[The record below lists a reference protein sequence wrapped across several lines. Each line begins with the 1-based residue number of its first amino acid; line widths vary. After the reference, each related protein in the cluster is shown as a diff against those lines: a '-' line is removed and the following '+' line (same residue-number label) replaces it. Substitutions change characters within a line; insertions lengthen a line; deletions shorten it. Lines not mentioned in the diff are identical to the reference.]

1 MASQATPERHVRW
14 SKAFIPTL
22 RDDPTDAE
30 AISHRL
36 LVRAAFI
43 RQLMAGVYT
52 LLPLAYRSRRK
63 IQQVIEEEI
72 DAIGGQEFLFPSLH
86 PAEIWRKTGRLDI
99 MGDEMFRLFDRRSG
113 EVVLGMTHEEIF
125 TTIATE
131 ITSYKQLPQ
140 LWYQIHTKFRDEPRP
155 KSGLLRVRE
164 FTMKD
169 SYSFDLDQ
177 EGLDRAFDAH
187 YAAYSRIFARLGL
200 DAIPVE
206 ASSGAMGGSGSV
218 EFMVRAEAGEDL
230 VAHCSNCGY
239 AANVERARTR
249 VAPIADESGPGT
261 PERFATPGVRTIE
274 DLVDFPGGA
283 EASRQIKT
291 LVYVLDGEPA
301 LVLLRGDHPLQEQ
314 KLQDRTGA
322 VDFRPAHPEEIAQ
335 LLGAD
340 AGSLGGVGVTGVR
353 IVADEA
359 LRGRTNM
366 TTGANENDFH
376 IRGVSVERD
385 IAVDAWLD
393 LREVAA
399 GEPCVD
405 CAEPIEVFRA
415 IECGHIFKLGTK
427 YSEPLGAMV
436 LDEKGKSRP
445 IYMGSYGIGLERNL
459 AAVVE
464 THHDDRGIAWPVT
477 VAPYEVV
484 VTAVKLDEDTMRVA
498 ESLYEELAA
507 NGIDVIIDDRNERPG
522 VKFNDS
528 ELVGIPYRITVGPR
542 GLAEGNVE
550 LTERATRESVDV
562 AVGDVVTLVTDRV
575 RTARR

>member
-1 MASQATPERHVRW
+1 MRW

-30 AISHRL
+30 AASHKL

-63 IQQVIEEEI
+63 IQQIIEEEI

-99 MGDEMFRLFDRRSG
+99 MGDEMFRLFDRKSG

-125 TTIATE
+125 TTVATE

-140 LWYQIHTKFRDEPRP
+140 VWYQIHTKFRDEPRP

-169 SYSFDLDQ
+169 SYSFDIDQ
-177 EGLDRAFDAH
+177 AGLDRAFDAH
-187 YAAYSRIFARLGL
+187 YAAYSKIFARLGL

-218 EFMVRAEAGEDL
+218 EFMVRSASGEDL
-230 VAHCSNCGY
+230 VAHCPGCGY
-239 AANVERARTR
+239 AANVEKATSQ
-249 VAPIADESGPGT
+249 VAPVADDLGPDT
-261 PERFATPGVRTIE
+261 PEKFPTPGVRTIE
-274 DLVDFPGGA
+274 DLETFEGGA
-283 EASRQIKT
+283 AANRQIKT
-291 LVYVLDGEPA
+291 LVYVLDGESV

-314 KLQDRTGA
+314 KLQDQTGA
-322 VDFRPAHPEEIAQ
+322 IEARPAHPEEINE

-340 AGSLGGVGVTGVR
+340 AGSLGAVGVTGIR

-359 LRGRTNM
+359 LRARRNM

-376 IRGVSVERD
+376 LRGINVERD
-385 IAVDAWLD
+385 IDVSEWAD
-393 LREVAA
+393 LREVRDGEACVNC
-399 GEPCVD
+399 GEPID
-405 CAEPIEVFRA
+405 VFRA
-415 IECGHIFKLGTK
+415 IEIGHIFKLGTK
-427 YSEPLGAMV
+427 YSEPLGAVV
-436 LDEKGKSRP
+436 LDENGKSRP
-445 IYMGSYGIGLERNL
+445 IYMGSYGIGLERNM

-464 THHDDRGIAWPVT
+464 AYHDDKGIAWPVS

-484 VTAVKLDEDTMRVA
+484 VTVLKLDDET
-498 ESLYEELAA
+498 AA
-507 NGIDVIIDDRNERPG
+507 AADSVYADLRERGIDVIIDDRNERPG
-522 VKFNDS
+522 VKFNDA
-528 ELVGIPYRITVGPR
+528 ELVGIPYRVTVGPR
-542 GLAEGNVE
+542 GLADGEVE
-550 LTERATRESVDV
+550 VNHRSSGATEKVPIA
-562 AVGDVVTLVTDRV
+562 DVVGHVADLVES
-575 RTARR
+575 ARS

>member
-1 MASQATPERHVRW
+1 MRW
-14 SKAFIPTL
+14 SQAFIPTL
-22 RDDPTDAE
+22 RDDPAYAE
-30 AISHRL
+30 AVSHRL

-63 IQQVIEEEI
+63 IQQIIEQEI

-86 PAEIWRKTGRLDI
+86 PADIWRKTGRLDI
-99 MGDEMFRLFDRRSG
+99 MGDEMFRLLDRKSG

-169 SYSFDLDQ
+169 SYSFDIDQ
-177 EGLDRAFDAH
+177 EGLDRAFEAH
-187 YAAYSRIFARLGL
+187 YEAYSRIFARLGL

-218 EFMVRAEAGEDL
+218 EFMVRADAGEDL
-230 VAHCSNCGY
+230 VAHCPNCGY
-239 AANVERARTR
+239 AANVEKATSK
-249 VAPIADESGPGT
+249 VAAIEDEAGPAG
-261 PERFATPGVRTIE
+261 PEKFATPGVRTIE
-274 DLVDFPGGA
+274 DLVEFPGGA
-283 EASRQIKT
+283 AASRQIKT
-291 LVYVLDGEPA
+291 LVYYLDGEPA

-322 VDFRPAHPEEIAQ
+322 LEFRPAHPEEIAQ
-335 LLGAD
+335 LLGAE
-340 AGSLGGVGVTGVR
+340 AGSLGAVGVAGLR

-376 IRGVSVERD
+376 LRGVSIERD
-385 IAVDAWLD
+385 VAVGEWLD
-393 LREVAA
+393 LREVEE
-399 GEPCVD
+399 GEACVN
-405 CAEPIEVFRA
+405 CGQPIEVFRA
-415 IECGHIFKLGTK
+415 IECGHIFKLGTE
-427 YSEPLGAMV
+427 YSEPLGAVV
-436 LDEKGKSRP
+436 LDEQGKSRP

-464 THHDDRGIAWPVT
+464 THHDAKGIAWPVT
-477 VAPYEVV
+477 VAPYEAV
-484 VTAVKLDEDTMRVA
+484 VTVLKLDETTLGIADGI
-498 ESLYEELAA
+498 YQELCDAGVDA
-507 NGIDVIIDDRNERPG
+507 MIDDRDERPG
-522 VKFNDS
+522 VKFNDA
-528 ELVGIPYRITVGPR
+528 ELVGIPYRVTVGPR
-542 GLAEGNVE
+542 GLAAGTVE
-550 LTERATRESVDV
+550 INERASGITENVPVQDAV
-562 AVGDVVTLVTDRV
+562 AHLVGQIE
-575 RTARR
+575 AERR

>member
-1 MASQATPERHVRW
+1 MRW
-14 SKAFIPTL
+14 SQAFIPTL
-22 RDDPTDAE
+22 RDDPADAE
-30 AISHRL
+30 AASHRL

-86 PAEIWRKTGRLDI
+86 PAEIWRKTGRLDV
-99 MGDEMFRLFDRRSG
+99 MGEEMFRLLDRKAG

-187 YAAYSRIFARLGL
+187 YRAYTRIFERLGL
-200 DAIPVE
+200 EAIPVE

-230 VAHCSNCGY
+230 VAYCANCGY
-239 AANVERARTR
+239 AANVERAASQ
-249 VAPIADESGPGT
+249 VVPVVDEAGPGA
-261 PERFATPGVRTIE
+261 PEKFPTPGVRTIE
-274 DLVDFPGGA
+274 DLVDSPGGA
-283 EASRQIKT
+283 KASRQIKT
-291 LVYVLDGEPA
+291 LIYVLDGEPA

-314 KLQDRTGA
+314 KLQDGTGA
-322 VDFRPAHPEEIAQ
+322 IDFRPAHPDEIVE

-340 AGSLGGVGVTGVR
+340 AGSLGAVGVEGLR
-353 IVADEA
+353 IIADEA
-359 LRGRTNM
+359 LRSRTNM

-376 IRGVSVERD
+376 LRGVAVERD
-385 IAVDAWLD
+385 INVGEWLD
-393 LREVAA
+393 LREVEA
-399 GEPCVD
+399 GEACVE
-405 CAEPIEVFRA
+405 CGEAIEVFRA

-436 LDEKGKSRP
+436 LDENGRSRP

-464 THHDDRGIAWPVT
+464 THCDDKGIAWPVT

-484 VTAVKLDEDTMRVA
+484 VTVLKLDDATRDAA
-498 ESLYEELAA
+498 EGIYEALRAA
-507 NGIDVIIDDRNERPG
+507 GVDVIIDDRDERPG
-522 VKFNDS
+522 VKFNDA
-528 ELVGIPYRITVGPR
+528 ELIGIPYRVTVGPR
-542 GLAEGNVE
+542 GLAEGIVE
-550 LTERATRESVDV
+550 INQRASGVTENV
-562 AVGDVVTLVTDRV
+562 AVADAVADVV
-575 RTARR
+575 ARIQAERL

>member
-1 MASQATPERHVRW
+1 
-14 SKAFIPTL
+14 
-22 RDDPTDAE
+22 
-30 AISHRL
+30 
-36 LVRAAFI
+36 
-43 RQLMAGVYT
+43 
-52 LLPLAYRSRRK
+52 
-63 IQQVIEEEI
+63 
-72 DAIGGQEFLFPSLH
+72 
-86 PAEIWRKTGRLDI
+86 
-99 MGDEMFRLFDRRSG
+99 MGEEMFRLFDRKSG

-177 EGLDRAFDAH
+177 DGLDRAFDAH
-187 YAAYSRIFARLGL
+187 YQAYSRIFARLGL

-230 VAHCSNCGY
+230 VAQCPNCGY
-239 AANVERARTR
+239 AANVERATSRVTR
-249 VAPIADESGPGT
+249 IVDEAGPAS
-261 PERFATPGVRTIE
+261 PEKFATPGVRTIE

-283 EASRQIKT
+283 AASRQIKT
-291 LVYVLDGEPA
+291 LLYVLEDETV

-322 VDFRPAHPEEIAQ
+322 VDFRPAHPDEIAE

-340 AGSLGGVGVTGVR
+340 AGSLGAVGVAGVR
-353 IVADEA
+353 IIADQA

-376 IRGVSVERD
+376 LRGVSVERD
-385 IAVDAWLD
+385 IRVDEWLD
-393 LREVAA
+393 LREVEA
-399 GEPCVD
+399 GEACVD
-405 CAEPIEVFRA
+405 CGEPIEVFRA

-436 LDEKGKSRP
+436 LDQHGKSRP

-464 THHDDRGIAWPVT
+464 THYDDKGIAWPVT

-484 VTAVKLDEDTMRVA
+484 ITVLKLDDAT
-498 ESLYEELAA
+498 LGAA
-507 NGIDVIIDDRNERPG
+507 DEIYDALGDAGVDVIIDDRNERPG
-522 VKFNDS
+522 VKFNDA
-528 ELVGIPYRITVGPR
+528 ELIGIPYRVTVGPR
-542 GLAEGNVE
+542 GLADGVVE
-550 LTERATRESVDV
+550 INERATGMTEPVPLQE
-562 AVGDVVTLVTDRV
+562 AVSHLVGRIEAG
-575 RTARR
+575 RSI

>member
-1 MASQATPERHVRW
+1 MRW
-14 SKAFIPTL
+14 SQAFIPTL

-30 AISHRL
+30 AASHKL
-36 LVRAAFI
+36 LVRAGFI

-86 PAEIWRKTGRLDI
+86 PAEIWRKTGRLDV
-99 MGDEMFRLFDRRSG
+99 MGDEMFRLVDRKAG

-187 YAAYSRIFARLGL
+187 YAAYTRIFARLGL

-230 VAHCSNCGY
+230 VAHCPNCDY
-239 AANVERARTR
+239 AANVEKAVSEVPPITDEAGPA
-249 VAPIADESGPGT
+249 APEK
-261 PERFATPGVRTIE
+261 FATPGVRTIE
-274 DLVDFPGGA
+274 DLVEFPGGA
-283 EASRQIKT
+283 AASRQIKT
-291 LVYVLDGEPA
+291 LVYMLDGEPA

-322 VDFRPAHPEEIAQ
+322 LDFRPAHPDEIAE

-340 AGSLGGVGVTGVR
+340 AGSLGAVGVTGVR
-353 IVADEA
+353 ILADES

-376 IRGVSVERD
+376 LRGVSIDRD
-385 IAVDAWLD
+385 ITVDEWFD
-393 LREVAA
+393 IREVQA

-405 CAEPIEVFRA
+405 CGEPIEIFRA
-415 IECGHIFKLGTK
+415 IECGHIFKLGVK

-436 LDEKGKSRP
+436 LDEHGKTRP

-464 THHDDRGIAWPVT
+464 THFDEKGIAWPVT
-477 VAPYEVV
+477 VAPYEAV
-484 VTAVKLDEDTMRVA
+484 VTVLRLDEETLETA
-498 ESLYEELAA
+498 EEMYGQLRDA
-507 NGIDVIIDDRNERPG
+507 GIDVLIDDRNERPG
-522 VKFNDS
+522 VKFNDA
-528 ELVGIPYRITVGPR
+528 ELVGIPYRMTIGPR
-542 GLAEGNVE
+542 GLAEDIVE
-550 LTERATRESVDV
+550 INERAT
-562 AVGDVVTLVTDRV
+562 GVTDRV
-575 RTARR
+575 AVGEAVAHLVARIEAERR

>member
-1 MASQATPERHVRW
+1 MRW
-14 SKAFIPTL
+14 SQAFIPTL
-22 RDDPTDAE
+22 RDDPADAE
-30 AISHRL
+30 AVSHKL
-36 LVRAAFI
+36 LIRAAFI

-63 IQQVIEEEI
+63 IRRIIEEEM

-86 PAEIWRKTGRLDI
+86 PAEIWHKTGRLDV
-99 MGDEMFRLFDRRSG
+99 MGEEMFRFFDRKSG

-131 ITSYKQLPQ
+131 LTSYKQLPQ
-140 LWYQIHTKFRDEPRP
+140 IWYQIHTKFRDEPRP

-169 SYSFDLDQ
+169 SYTFDLDP
-177 EGLDRAFDAH
+177 EGLDRSFDAH
-187 YAAYSRIFARLGL
+187 YAAYERIFARLGL

-218 EFMVRAEAGEDL
+218 EFMVRSAAGEDL
-230 VAHCSNCGY
+230 VAHCPNCGY
-239 AANVERARTR
+239 AANVETATSQ
-249 VAPIADESGPGT
+249 VAPEQDDPGPES
-261 PERFATPGVRTIE
+261 PEKFPTPGVRTIE
-274 DLVDFPGGA
+274 DLVTFAGGA
-283 EASRQIKT
+283 AASRQIKT
-291 LVYVLDGEPA
+291 LVYVLDGETT

-314 KLQDRTGA
+314 KLQDKTGA
-322 VDFRPAHPEEIAQ
+322 TDFRPAHPDEIRE

-340 AGSLGGVGVTGVR
+340 AGSLGAVGVKEVR
-353 IVADEA
+353 IVADQG

-376 IRGVSVERD
+376 LRGVSVDRD
-385 IAVDAWLD
+385 IDVTLWAD
-393 LREVAA
+393 LREVEA
-399 GEPCVD
+399 GEPCVE
-405 CAEPIEVFRA
+405 CGEPIDVFRA

-436 LDEKGKSRP
+436 LDENGKTRP

-459 AAVVE
+459 AAIVE
-464 THHDDRGIAWPVT
+464 TYHDDKGIAWPVT

-484 VTAVKLDEDTMRVA
+484 VTVLRLEDETMA
-498 ESLYEELAA
+498 AADGLYEELKTA
-507 NGIDVIIDDRNERPG
+507 GIDVIIDDRNERPG
-522 VKFNDS
+522 VKFNDA

-550 LTERATRESVDV
+550 LTSRASGETENVPVAHAASV
-562 AVGDVVTLVTDRV
+562 VVDRV
-575 RTARR
+575 VGARS

>member
-1 MASQATPERHVRW
+1 MRW
-14 SKAFIPTL
+14 SKSFIPTL

-30 AISHRL
+30 AISHKL

-63 IQQVIEEEI
+63 IRQIIEEEM
-72 DAIGGQEFLFPSLH
+72 DSIGGQEFLFPSLH
-86 PAEIWRKTGRLDI
+86 PAEIWRKSGRLDV
-99 MGDEMFRLFDRRSG
+99 MGDEMFRLLDRKSG

-125 TTIATE
+125 TSVATE

-140 LWYQIHTKFRDEPRP
+140 IWYQIHTKFRDEPRP

-169 SYSFDLDQ
+169 SYTFDIDQ
-177 EGLDRAFDAH
+177 AGLDEAFDAH
-187 YAAYSRIFARLGL
+187 YRAYQRIFSRIGL
-200 DAIPVE
+200 DAVPVE

-218 EFMVRAEAGEDL
+218 EFMVRSTAGEDL
-230 VAHCSNCGY
+230 VAHCPNCDY
-239 AANVERARTR
+239 AANVERADTR
-249 VAPIADESGPGT
+249 VPAATDEAGPDAPEQ
-261 PERFATPGVRTIE
+261 FATPGVRTIE
-274 DLVDFPGGA
+274 DLVNFDGGA
-283 EASRQIKT
+283 AADRQIKT

-301 LVLLRGDHPLQEQ
+301 LVLMRGDHTLQEQ
-314 KLQDRTGA
+314 KLQDHSGA
-322 VDFRPAHPEEIAQ
+322 IEFRPAHAEEISE

-340 AGSLGGVGVTGVR
+340 AGSLGAVGAADVR
-353 IVADEA
+353 IIADEA
-359 LRGRTNM
+359 LRGRSNM

-376 IRGVSVERD
+376 LRAVSMDRD
-385 IAVDAWLD
+385 IDVTSWAS
-393 LREVAA
+393 LREVQA
-399 GEPCVD
+399 GESCIE
-405 CAEPIEVFRA
+405 CGEPIDVFRA

-436 LDEKGKSRP
+436 LDENGKSRA

-464 THHDDRGIAWPVT
+464 THHDEKGIVWPVA

-484 VTAVKLDEDTMRVA
+484 VTVLKLDDDTVA
-498 ESLYEELAA
+498 AADGIYEALLEG
-507 NGIDVIIDDRNERPG
+507 GIDVIIDDRKERPG
-522 VKFNDS
+522 VKFNDA

-542 GLAEGNVE
+542 GLADGVVE
-550 LTERATRESVDV
+550 VNERAYGNDTTVPLSEVVATVTAAVESK
-562 AVGDVVTLVTDRV
+562 
-575 RTARR
+575 RT